1 MNSLVSLISQLRDVA
16 WRETTTLLVPHPAVR
31 AWVCMASAV
40 TTVLVLVVRVRRI
53 LTTWRAPGK
62 SIQAGA
68 TTAWTV
74 RVTRRPCE
82 LVGSG
87 VAWDVFPGQALQ
99 SVVETRLV
107 GLHGQDAVLVCD
119 LFGGVTP
126 AVEGVHRHHG
136 PFQVHQGQKAHQSGP
151 FGELLGVRGP
161 HDARRAGPAP
171 DRHRRTGPPVHHGTA
186 PPRDRDAHPPSS
198 TNAPTGPG
206 MASRSS
212 RAATSPYPRPPQP
225 DKRAPAKPKA

>member
-1 MNSLVSLISQLRDVA
+1 M
-16 WRETTTLLVPHPAVR
+16 
-31 AWVCMASAV
+31 
-40 TTVLVLVVRVRRI
+40 
-53 LTTWRAPGK
+53 
-62 SIQAGA
+62 
-68 TTAWTV
+68 
-74 RVTRRPCE
+74 
-82 LVGSG
+82 
-87 VAWDVFPGQALQ
+87 FPGQALQ

-126 AVEGVHRHHG
+126 GVEGVHRHHG

-186 PPRDRDAHPPSS
+186 PPRDRDAHPPPPIEHERAHGTGHGLEIIKGGNQPLPQITATRQTSPRKTQGLTARPS
-198 TNAPTGPG
+198 DFLPRGRATILTNLVVRSMSIAAAEAPSLTCDGITLPVPATPGGPARRQDAPRCLPRPDDGGSPLADPATRTPTGP
-206 MASRSS
+206 
-212 RAATSPYPRPPQP
+212 AAV
-225 DKRAPAKPKA
+225 AA

>member
-1 MNSLVSLISQLRDVA
+1 M
-16 WRETTTLLVPHPAVR
+16 
-31 AWVCMASAV
+31 
-40 TTVLVLVVRVRRI
+40 
-53 LTTWRAPGK
+53 
-62 SIQAGA
+62 
-68 TTAWTV
+68 
-74 RVTRRPCE
+74 
-82 LVGSG
+82 VGSG

-126 AVEGVHRHHG
+126 GVEGVHRHHG

-186 PPRDRDAHPPSS
+186 PPRDRDAHPHRARTRPRDRAWPRDHQGRQP
-198 TNAPTGPG
+198 APTPDH
-206 MASRSS
+206 RNQ
-212 RAATSPYPRPPQP
+212 TNEPPQNP
-225 DKRAPAKPKA
+225 RLDSQAIGLLAQGQGHDLDEPGRPFHEHRRRRGPVLDL

>member
-119 LFGGVTP
+119 LFGGVTGCGGRP
-126 AVEGVHRHHG
+126 SSPR
-136 PFQVHQGQKAHQSGP
+136 PLPSPSGP
-151 FGELLGVRGP
+151 EGTGQRG
-161 HDARRAGPAP
+161 
-171 DRHRRTGPPVHHGTA
+171 
-186 PPRDRDAHPPSS
+186 
-198 TNAPTGPG
+198 
-206 MASRSS
+206 SRS
-212 RAATSPYPRPPQP
+212 ACPQP
-225 DKRAPAKPKA
+225 DSGAVSGRRGDCGLLPGAGLSCRRRGPRGWSYRPARWRVCRR

>member
-53 LTTWRAPGK
+53 LTSGRAPGK

-126 AVEGVHRHHG
+126 GVEGVHRHHG
-136 PFQVHQGQKAHQSGP
+136 PFQVHQGQKAPGSGDLV
-151 FGELLGVRGP
+151 LLARNLTLAQCQAVVVTVGCYQVRGSR
-161 HDARRAGPAP
+161 AGVAGPA
-171 DRHRRTGPPVHHGTA
+171 DGLTVQHDGESAAVDLRT
-186 PPRDRDAHPPSS
+186 
-198 TNAPTGPG
+198 
-206 MASRSS
+206 AS
-212 RAATSPYPRPPQP
+212 
-225 DKRAPAKPKA
+225 